1 MRHHIVPASYLIFE
15 KEGKILLIRRFQT
28 GYCDGQYSLVAG
40 HVDPGE
46 TFVEAAVR
54 EAQEEAGVN
63 INPENLEMVYLLHR
77 DSQST
82 EDNERVDVFFVVRA
96 WDGELQNMEPHK
108 CDEFSWHTWEDLPV
122 DTIPYIRFVLGEIR
136 EKKIYGEFGW
146 RVA

>member
-1 MRHHIVPASYLIFE
+1 MRHYIVPASYLIFE

-46 TFVEAAVR
+46 TFVDAAVR

-63 INPENLEMVYLLHR
+63 ITPENLDMVYLLHR

-82 EDNERVDVFFVVRA
+82 EDNERADVFFVVRG
-96 WDGELQNMEPHK
+96 WEGELQNMEPHK
-108 CDEFSWHTWEDLPV
+108 CDEFSWHTWKDLPV

-146 RVA
+146 MAQ